1 MIEKRI
7 GNRTA
12 MQLAYDPEHRLE
24 SASIVRNGIRQNVSY
39 GYDALGRRSW
49 KRNRSG
55 TTEFVWDGNRL
66 LQEVRNSRCLTYVHE
81 PDGFV
86 PLAQVESS
94 QAVDG
99 AETPARVHYF
109 HNDQIGLPREL
120 SDKDGRIAWRASY
133 RAWGNTLVV
142 EHPEPDPV
150 RAEPAHQPLRF
161 HGQYFDAETG
171 LHYNCFRYYDPT
183 SAGS

>member
-1 MIEKRI
+1 
-7 GNRTA
+7 
-12 MQLAYDPEHRLE
+12 LP
-24 SASIVRNGIRQNVSY
+24 S
-39 GYDALGRRSW
+39 
-49 KRNRSG
+49 
-55 TTEFVWDGNRL
+55 
-66 LQEVRNSRCLTYVHE
+66 
-81 PDGFV
+81 
-86 PLAQVESS
+86 
-94 QAVDG
+94 VDG

-161 HGQYFDAETG
+161 QGQYFDAETG
-171 LHYNCFRYYDPT
+171 LHYNCFRYCDPDVGQFVA
-183 SAGS
+183 SVACGAVRAGRGLCQPRHDRAHLKGWVIRCFHLRSETDPATLSPDRFDIGTPSQRRVIARRVPIAV